1 MPIRLSFEKTVCG
14 IALLTLRYCTPSNCG
29 IALSEVKEML
39 KKHISRQ
46 DLRYWIK
53 SIKKN
58 MSLRYCAPSKFIVFA
73 VLRSFNMRYCTL
85 VFCGIALLQK
95 LP

>member
-14 IALLTLRYCTPSNCG
+14 IQLLILRYCTPSNCG

-46 DLRYWIK
+46 DLRYCTPVNRQ
-53 SIKKN
+53 KN
-58 MSLRYCAPSKFIVFA
+58 EILEN
-73 VLRSFNMRYCTL
+73 LD
-85 VFCGIALLQK
+85 
-95 LP
+95 